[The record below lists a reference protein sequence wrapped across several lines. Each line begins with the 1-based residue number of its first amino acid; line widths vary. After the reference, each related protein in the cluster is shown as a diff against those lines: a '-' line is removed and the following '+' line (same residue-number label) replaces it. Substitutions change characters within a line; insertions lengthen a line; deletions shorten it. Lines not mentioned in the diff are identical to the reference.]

1 MMSWCSPS
9 LLLLCSHWTFT
20 EVNMWIL
27 VRLFMVNFVQL
38 AQLRTN
44 WCIILRTIKS
54 TSFLSKQIRRE
65 LFPYKFRIYIWW
77 GQQKKNKRSFIMV
90 TSDSSEELKWRYYYD
105 DRENGRKGEW
115 GDMIKWIL
123 YNFTSIREIAGVHPT
138 CFLSVCPD
146 GLLSLLK

>member
-1 MMSWCSPS
+1 MMSWCSLS

-77 GQQKKNKRSFIMV
+77 GQQKKIKEVLLWSHLILLRN
-90 TSDSSEELKWRYYYD
+90 SSEDIIMTIEKMEG
-105 DRENGRKGEW
+105 RENEVIWSSGFCITLQATEKLQVCIQLVFFVR
-115 GDMIKWIL
+115 
-123 YNFTSIREIAGVHPT
+123 
-138 CFLSVCPD
+138 LSRWVTFAA
-146 GLLSLLK
+146 